1 MPENKVDIQALVAKL
16 LEHEVSPEVLEIR
29 KMILRR
35 IATESDIRPSRIP
48 APMNITQVGGTLICS
63 CSLTSKKCFDR
74 LYLPYSDCL
83 CRRRKGKN
91 SQTQRVDHS
100 WLVL

>member
-48 APMNITQVGGTLICS
+48 APMNITQVGGYVNEQEMLRQTLSAI
-63 CSLTSKKCFDR
+63 LG
-74 LYLPYSDCL
+74 LPMQTP
-83 CRRRKGKN
+83 KG
-91 SQTQRVDHS
+91 
-100 WLVL
+100 

>member
-29 KMILRR
+29 K

-48 APMNITQVGGTLICS
+48 APMNITQVGGYVNLLMQLNEQEMLRQTLSAI
-63 CSLTSKKCFDR
+63 LG
-74 LYLPYSDCL
+74 LPMQTP
-83 CRRRKGKN
+83 KG
-91 SQTQRVDHS
+91 
-100 WLVL
+100 

>member
-29 KMILRR
+29 KMILRG

-48 APMNITQVGGTLICS
+48 APMNITQVGGYVNLLMQLNEQEMLRQTLSAI
-63 CSLTSKKCFDR
+63 LG
-74 LYLPYSDCL
+74 LPMQTP
-83 CRRRKGKN
+83 KG
-91 SQTQRVDHS
+91 
-100 WLVL
+100 

>member
-48 APMNITQVGGTLICS
+48 APMNITQVGGYVNLLMKINE
-63 CSLTSKKCFDR
+63 K
-74 LYLPYSDCL
+74 
-83 CRRRKGKN
+83 
-91 SQTQRVDHS
+91 
-100 WLVL
+100 

>member
-35 IATESDIRPSRIP
+35 IATESDIKPP
-48 APMNITQVGGTLICS
+48 QVR
-63 CSLTSKKCFDR
+63 SKR
-74 LYLPYSDCL
+74 
-83 CRRRKGKN
+83 
-91 SQTQRVDHS
+91 
-100 WLVL
+100 

>member
-48 APMNITQVGGTLICS
+48 APMNITQVGGYVNL
-63 CSLTSKKCFDR
+63 LMQ
-74 LYLPYSDCL
+74 L
-83 CRRRKGKN
+83 N
-91 SQTQRVDHS
+91 
-100 WLVL
+100 